1 MTCRKMSNKAFG
13 KIVLAL
19 LLLAGALFGRASQ
32 AVAQDAFEVSE
43 IRIAGIDR
51 IEAVSVLSNITF
63 SRGSLIDAEVVA
75 NSIASLYA
83 TGLFRD
89 VEIARDG
96 TAVIITVVE
105 NPVISAIR
113 YVGMDELDEDDINE
127 ILEGQGIAIGR
138 VLRRGVEKDIERI
151 VQASYSTTANY
162 LTVVRVSTIPE
173 EGGNVEVVVSVNEG
187 QEIRV
192 SEIRIFG
199 NSAFDEDDLLDLFE
213 LDPFGLFSGFFD
225 NDIYTESIL
234 DGDIGRLRSFYTGD
248 GYIRFEVLS
257 REVKINLDDF
267 SVAIHIYIR
276 EGARYKFADPNI
288 TGIGDLIE
296 DDEVVDLQ
304 TFEKGEVYSDVKAGR
319 YTRALR
325 DALRDRGYAFA
336 EVTDSFELDDAAQQV
351 EMTYAAEP
359 GKLVQVRRINFVGNN
374 ETLDEVLRRQFILFE
389 GETFSADKLN
399 RSLLRLRRNSYL
411 LNAQAREIPVSDTEM
426 DIEVTVAEAKTGN
439 ITFGLGYSKS
449 DGVSYEASYSRRNFL
464 GSGND
469 LSFALS
475 HSDSQNTF
483 SISYQQNF
491 FTDTGISRAFNMYL
505 RNETESSDATS
516 SFNLDRF
523 GGSMRYI
530 VPIDDNWSWN
540 PGIEFEQLD
549 IENYQNLASSTVN
562 LADKFVNQYAG
573 DPIFTNLLLG
583 VRYDSRNRGIDPS
596 DGMLH
601 SFDTEIGIPPGD
613 VKYYQLRYT
622 GNIYEELGADF
633 VLNVGGKVRVG
644 GDYSDGVYPF
654 YKRFSLGR
662 TDLRGF
668 KSSTIAPDGGLLLMH
683 ASVDLL
689 RPVGFLGEAAK
700 VGLFADYGN
709 LWADIDSFDGGEFRG
724 SAGVQ
729 LRIITPAVPMLFTYG
744 IPFAKEDDDIEE
756 KFQFAI
762 GF

>member
-1 MTCRKMSNKAFG
+1 MSRNALSKRLLA
-13 KIVLAL
+13 AL
-19 LLLAGALFGRASQ
+19 LLAAALFGRGGP
-32 AVAQDAFEVSE
+32 AVAQEAFEVSE
-43 IRIAGIDR
+43 IRIVGIDR

-96 TAVIITVVE
+96 NAVIVTLVE
-105 NPVISAIR
+105 NPVIASIR

-127 ILEGQGIAIGR
+127 ILESQGIAVGR
-138 VLRRGVEKDIERI
+138 VLRRGLEKDIERI

-162 LTVVRVSTIPE
+162 LTVVRVSTIPQ
-173 EGGNVEVVVSVNEG
+173 EGGNIDVVVTVNEG

-192 SEIRIFG
+192 SDIRIFG
-199 NSAFDEDDLLDLFE
+199 NSAFAEDELLDLFE
-213 LDPFGLFSGFFD
+213 LNPFGLFSGFFD
-225 NDIYTESIL
+225 NDIYTQSAL

-257 REVKINLDDF
+257 REVKISLDEF

-276 EGARYKFADPNI
+276 EGARYKFAEPEI
-288 TGIGDLIE
+288 VGIDDLIE
-296 DDEVVDLQ
+296 EEEVADLQ
-304 TFEKGEVYSDVKAGR
+304 PFEDGQVYSDVEAGR

-325 DALRDRGYAFA
+325 DALRNRGYAFA
-336 EVTDSFELDDAAQQV
+336 QVSDSFELDDASQQV
-351 EMTYAAEP
+351 KMTYTAQP
-359 GKLVQVRRINFVGNN
+359 GKVVQVRRINFVGNN

-411 LNAQAREIPVSDTEM
+411 LNAQAREIRISDTEI

-439 ITFGLGYSKS
+439 ITFGIGYSKA

-469 LSFALS
+469 LSFSLS
-475 HSDSQNTF
+475 HSESQNTF

-523 GGSMRYI
+523 GGSIRYI

-549 IENYQNLASSTVN
+549 IENYQALAASTVN
-562 LADKFVNQYAG
+562 LADKFIDRYAG

-583 VRYDSRNRGIDPS
+583 VRYDSRNRGIDPT

-601 SFDTEIGIPPGD
+601 SFDTEIGIPLGD
-613 VKYYQLRYT
+613 VEYYQLRYT
-622 GNIYEELGADF
+622 GNIYANIGAGF
-633 VLNVGGKVRVG
+633 VADVGAKVRFG
-644 GDYSDGVYPF
+644 GDYGDGVYPF

-683 ASVDLL
+683 ASVDVL
-689 RPVGFLGEAAK
+689 RPIGFLGEAAK
-700 VGLFADYGN
+700 AGVFVDYGN
-709 LWADIDSFDGGEFRG
+709 LWADADSFEVGEFRG
-724 SAGVQ
+724 TAGVQ

-744 IPFAKEDDDIEE
+744 IPFAKEDDDVEE

>member
-1 MTCRKMSNKAFG
+1 MRSFK
-13 KIVLAL
+13 AL
-19 LLLAGALFGRASQ
+19 LAVLLLICGMLGRGPAL
-32 AVAQDAFEVSE
+32 AQDAFEVSE
-43 IRIAGIDR
+43 IRIVGIDR

-63 SRGSLIDAEVVA
+63 SRGSLIDSEVVA

-89 VEIARDG
+89 VEISRDG
-96 TAVIITVVE
+96 NAVIITVAE
-105 NPVISAIR
+105 NPIIASIR
-113 YVGMDELDEDDINE
+113 YVGMEELDEDDVNE
-127 ILEGQGIAIGR
+127 ILESQGIAVGR

-162 LTVVRVSTIPE
+162 LTVVRVSTIPQ
-173 EGGNVEVVVSVNEG
+173 EGGNVDVVVSVNEG
-187 QEIRV
+187 REIRV

-199 NSAFDEDDLLDLFE
+199 NEVFDEDELLDLFE
-213 LDPFGLFSGFFD
+213 LNPFGLFTGFFD
-225 NDIYTESIL
+225 NDIYTQSAL
-234 DGDIGRLRSFYTGD
+234 DGDIGRLRSFYTSD

-257 REVKINLDDF
+257 REVKIDLDDF
-267 SVAIHIYIR
+267 SVIIHVHIR
-276 EGARYKFADPNI
+276 EGARYKFAKPEI
-288 TGIGDLIE
+288 VGIDGLLE
-296 DDEVVDLQ
+296 EGEVAELQ
-304 TFEKGEVYSDVKAGR
+304 TFEDGEVYSDVAAGR

-325 DALRDRGYAFA
+325 NALRDRGYAFA
-336 EVTDSFELDDAAQQV
+336 QVSDSFELDDAAQRV
-351 EMTYAAEP
+351 DMTYTAQP
-359 GKLVQVRRINFVGNN
+359 GKVVQVRRINFVGNN

-411 LNAQAREIPVSDTEM
+411 LNAQAREIPVSDTEV

-439 ITFGLGYSKS
+439 ITFGLGYSKG

-469 LSFALS
+469 LSFS
-475 HSDSQNTF
+475 IGHSESENTF

-491 FTDTGISRAFNMYL
+491 FTDTGISRAFNLYL

-523 GGSMRYI
+523 GGSVRYI

-540 PGIEFEQLD
+540 PGVEFEQLD
-549 IENYQNLASSTVN
+549 IENYQALSSSTVN
-562 LADKFVNQYAG
+562 RADEFVEEYKG
-573 DPIFTNLLLG
+573 DPTFTNLLLG
-583 VRYDSRNRGIDPS
+583 IRYDSRNRAIDPN

-601 SFDTEIGIPPGD
+601 SFDTEIGVPPGD

-622 GNIYEELGADF
+622 GNIYRSLGSGF
-633 VLNVGGKVRVG
+633 VVDIGGKVRLG

-668 KSSTIAPDGGLLLMH
+668 KSSSIAPDGGVLLMH

-689 RPVGFLGEAAK
+689 RPIGFLGEAAK
-700 VGLFADYGN
+700 AGLFIDYGN
-709 LWADIDSFDGGEFRG
+709 LWKERDDFDGGEFRG
-724 SAGVQ
+724 TAGVQ

-744 IPFAKEDDDIEE
+744 IPFSKEEGDVEE